1 MADFTSKFWEWYIFI
16 LVVLSFVFMFAL
28 LFWMSKGR
36 KSPGKIQSHGHVW
49 DGDLEELNNPLPAWW
64 LYLFYATLF
73 FSIAYLLLYPGVGI
87 YAGAFK
93 WSGTGQYRQEMQVAE
108 QKHSPLF
115 EKYRSQDIRE
125 LVKNP
130 EALKVGQRLFM
141 TYCTACH
148 GSDAG
153 GGAGFPNLR
162 DQDWLYGGQP
172 ETIQASIMNGRNGVM
187 PAWGAVLGA
196 QGVHQVSEYV
206 MSLSGR
212 SVNAEAAMT
221 GKEKYTQLCVACHGA
236 DGKGNP
242 IMGAPN
248 LTDNVWLYG
257 GSQATIMKSIADGRS
272 GQMPAHAEFLGEAKA
287 HLLATYV
294 YGLSNK
300 ETKATK

>member
-16 LVVLSFVFMFAL
+16 LVVLSFVFMFGL
-28 LFWMSKGR
+28 LYWMSKGR
-36 KSPGKIQSHGHVW
+36 KSTDKVQSHGHVW

-73 FSIAYLLLYPGVGI
+73 FSIVYLLLYPGVGI

-162 DQDWLYGGQP
+162 DHDWLYGGQP

-212 SVNAEAAMT
+212 SVNTEAAMT

>member
-16 LVVLSFVFMFAL
+16 LVVLSFVFMFGL
-28 LFWMSKGR
+28 LYWMSKGR
-36 KSPGKIQSHGHVW
+36 KSTGKVQSHGHVW

-73 FSIAYLLLYPGVGI
+73 FSIVYLLLYPGVGI

-212 SVNAEAAMT
+212 SVNTEAAMT

-287 HLLATYV
+287 HLLATYI

-300 ETKATK
+300 ETKAAK